1 MINKF
6 NISWQP
12 VSVKAKNIKD
22 VENKIEFVLNFLKK
36 NNSKENFGRIINW
49 LKMARLGYKD
59 TNKRQLFID
68 ALDLAEKI
76 KCDVRDKVNDLSL
89 IISDD
94 LLMVYRDLSKRKY
107 GFQYKSIP
115 KSHIEFVT
123 KLKAE
128 LIKREVLV

>member
-6 NISWQP
+6 NISWQL
-12 VSVKAKNIKD
+12 VRVKAKKIKD

-94 LLMVYRDLSKRKY
+94 LLMVYRDLNKRKY

>member
-6 NISWQP
+6 NISWQL
-12 VSVKAKNIKD
+12 VRVKARKVKN

-36 NNSKENFGRIINW
+36 NNSKENFGRIVNW

-59 TNKRQLFID
+59 MNKRQLFID
-68 ALDLAEKI
+68 ALNLIGKNKYDA
-76 KCDVRDKVNDLSL
+76 RDNVNDLSL

-94 LLMVYRDLSKRKY
+94 LLMVYKDLSKRKY
-107 GFQYKSIP
+107 GFQYKSAP

-123 KLKAE
+123 KLEAE
-128 LIKREVLV
+128 LLRRKALV

>member
-1 MINKF
+1 MVNKF
-6 NISWQP
+6 NIRWQL
-12 VSVKAKNIKD
+12 VRVKAKKIKD

-59 TNKRQLFID
+59 TNKRQL
-68 ALDLAEKI
+68 LDLAEKI

-94 LLMVYRDLSKRKY
+94 LLMVYRDLNKRKY

>member
-6 NISWQP
+6 NISWQL
-12 VSVKAKNIKD
+12 VRVKARKVKN
-22 VENKIEFVLNFLKK
+22 VEDKIEFVLNFLKK

-59 TNKRQLFID
+59 MSKRQLFMD
-68 ALDLAEKI
+68 ALNVAEMI
-76 KCDVRDKVNDLSL
+76 KCDAKDNVNDLSL

-94 LLMVYRDLSKRKY
+94 LLMVYKDLSKRKY

-128 LIKREVLV
+128 LVKREVLV

>member
-6 NISWQP
+6 NISWQL
-12 VSVKAKNIKD
+12 VRVKARKIKD
-22 VENKIEFVLNFLKK
+22 VENKIDFVLDFLKK
-36 NNSKENFGRIINW
+36 NNSKENFGRIVNW

-59 TNKRQLFID
+59 MNKRQLFID
-68 ALDLAEKI
+68 ALNLIGKNKYDA
-76 KCDVRDKVNDLSL
+76 RDNVNDLSL

-94 LLMVYRDLSKRKY
+94 LLMVYKDLSKRKY

-128 LIKREVLV
+128 LVKREVLV

>member
-1 MINKF
+1 MVNKF
-6 NISWQP
+6 NIRWQL
-12 VSVKAKNIKD
+12 VRVKAKKIKD

-94 LLMVYRDLSKRKY
+94 LLMVYRDLNKRKY

>member
-6 NISWQP
+6 NISWQL
-12 VSVKAKNIKD
+12 VRVKARKVKN

-94 LLMVYRDLSKRKY
+94 LLMVYKDLSKRKY

-128 LIKREVLV
+128 LVKREVLV